1 LAEHPYATF
10 ASSDHLSRTK
20 AKQAQFKTQPGNTMN
35 KPAANLTLNH
45 PTAADLSRIM
55 QIERA
60 GFTAAEAASE
70 AAMDERIR
78 TINDTFIVAR
88 DASGTVIGF
97 IVAAIISERYLHDEL
112 FAKSV
117 PNPPHGGYCAIL
129 SLAVAPEQRGQG
141 IAGQLLQALIATCRI
156 ARRDGITLTCL
167 DALIP
172 FYEKNGFTNEG
183 ISASQHAGE
192 QWFNLVQDL
201 PAAEAHG

>member
-1 LAEHPYATF
+1 
-10 ASSDHLSRTK
+10 
-20 AKQAQFKTQPGNTMN
+20 MN

-70 AAMDERIR
+70 AAMAERIR

-129 SLAVAPEQRGQG
+129 SLAVAP
-141 IAGQLLQALIATCRI
+141 
-156 ARRDGITLTCL
+156 
-167 DALIP
+167 
-172 FYEKNGFTNEG
+172 
-183 ISASQHAGE
+183 
-192 QWFNLVQDL
+192 
-201 PAAEAHG
+201 

>member
-1 LAEHPYATF
+1 M
-10 ASSDHLSRTK
+10 
-20 AKQAQFKTQPGNTMN
+20 KT
-35 KPAANLTLNH
+35 PAANLTLNH
-45 PTAADLSRIM
+45 PTAADLPHIM

-70 AAMDERIR
+70 AAMAERIR

-156 ARRDGITLTCL
+156 ARRDGVTLTCL